1 MKNVPREPSLQ
12 TTMSSF
18 LDVFL
23 VLLRIVAAALLLLT
37 PVRDVSLAII
47 FPLEAVFLVLIQV
60 VPRVVILAHH
70 VLLASL
76 TFT

>member
-1 MKNVPREPSLQ
+1 VKNVPREPSLQ